1 MLNETMAT
9 AKHIMGS
16 AREGSLHAVDAAKS
30 AVESAKDGTG
40 HAVTS
45 ARSSLLDGV
54 HAVSG
59 IVSMLRGL
67 DTNDALGWVGLARRR
82 TPLVTMAIF
91 SAGFAVGAGAGVLFA
106 PASGKDLR
114 SAILK
119 GWKSL
124 MKDAKGAAE
133 RVETE
138 AVKIE
143 HKAEDLAGKAKDAVV
158 KAEHEVENKV
168 IAGAEALKDG
178 VKTKAAAAASAIKET
193 AHDAK
198 SMVAAATD
206 PDPAHE
212 TASTNDA
219 NKPARTSTGTGTG
232 YRAS

>member
-1 MLNETMAT
+1 MLNDTMAT
-9 AKHIMGS
+9 AKHLMGS

-30 AVESAKDGTG
+30 AVEAAKDGTG

-54 HAVSG
+54 HTVSG

-67 DTNDALGWVGLARRR
+67 DSNDALGWVGLARRR

-91 SAGFAVGAGAGVLFA
+91 GAGFAVGAGAGVLFA
-106 PASGKDLR
+106 PSSGKNFR
-114 SAILK
+114 
-119 GWKSL
+119 KSIVKAWTGL
-124 MKDAKGAAE
+124 MSDAKDAAE

-168 IAGAEALKDG
+168 TAGAESFKDSM
-178 VKTKAAAAASAIKET
+178 KAKAATAATAIKDT

-198 SMVAAATD
+198 SMMSAATD
-206 PDPAHE
+206 PAHG
-212 TASTNDA
+212 TPSTNETS
-219 NKPARTSTGTGTG
+219 KPARGADHTGH
-232 YRAS
+232 RPS